1 MGEIGR
7 EQGESWRKRW
17 RKRGKCA
24 LESAPA
30 LFPLRVACGGGM
42 FYGVNSTRRQKIEA
56 RLAEIRADLTLAR
69 QAMRDIASGKKV
81 SYTVG
86 TRQATAYSMSL
97 ADLRAWVREL
107 ERERGQLENE
117 LAGKSRRARL
127 VFIPKF

>member
-1 MGEIGR
+1 MVV
-7 EQGESWRKRW
+7 
-17 RKRGKCA
+17 CA
-24 LESAPA
+24 VESAPA
-30 LFPLRVACGGGM
+30 LYLLRVVCWGGM
-42 FYGVNSTRRQKIEA
+42 LYCVNSTRRQEIEA
-56 RLAEIRADLTLAR
+56 RLVEIRADLTLAR

-97 ADLRAWVREL
+97 ADLRAWIKELRRECGEL
-107 ERERGQLENE
+107 ENA